1 MSPFE
6 EDILAIIQGAQ
17 SAAEL
22 SNLSFPAKYPVS
34 EEAKDFMRKTLEKN
48 AF

>member
-6 EDILAIIQGAQ
+6 KDILAIIQGAQ
-17 SAAEL
+17 SATEL
-22 SNLSFPAKYPVS
+22 SNLIFPAKYQVS
-34 EEAKDFMRKTLEKN
+34 EEAKDFMRKTLDKN